1 MVLPAADQESEE
13 SKPLGIGYYLQDKY
27 IIIRRG
33 TAMYISTAHFD
44 DLLQRLDPDEDRE
57 MYGLTQGLL
66 TAISEMSYA
75 LLGIDSRLDEIEQR
89 LTDLEKQQ
97 KS

>member
-1 MVLPAADQESEE
+1 MRKTDVPKGQFASSQKEC
-13 SKPLGIGYYLQDKY
+13 K
-27 IIIRRG
+27 
-33 TAMYISTAHFD
+33 TMHISTAHFD

-75 LLGIDSRLDEIEQR
+75 LLAIDSRLDEIEKR
-89 LTDLEKQQ
+89 ITDLEK
-97 KS
+97 K